1 MHRIRCFA
9 EGGFKINGPPRVDKG
24 PMSNEKDQSKNNET
38 SLPQPTQAGRI
49 ELCTELIVQAMRCLE
64 NNDKQCVTRLIEE
77 LIKANCH
84 NGNAV
89 GKKIADGVRE
99 LVHELWLRSDDE
111 LRCKLLR
118 LLVELGVS
126 RNWFRSVFNTN
137 TKMLNKWLGR
147 CGIAR
152 ETRNNIVKQLEDLL
166 RRMGWNEIKM
176 CEELWRFV
184 GVDVNVSRKYGI
196 EPCVWLE
203 GLESL
208 RDLGRPY
215 WLGLRASDLATGKLN
230 DKIALEIGTTNSID
244 AVFFPVLLGMVK
256 TPSPKIW
263 RKRKVPPTVKYVSR
277 PIALTY
283 YVYLSADAWP
293 WPIELDI
300 NELERILN
308 NLSNEELAMFI
319 AGLLDGDGAVWY
331 DGKYA
336 FTAITACKDCPKR
349 FILDVLKKVIAK
361 KFGIVGSIKS
371 YETKDA
377 LVFCGED
384 AVKLPRLIRPFV
396 HHPLRRLR
404 IELILALY
412 DGRISP
418 EEFEEL
424 YETTEYERGAPDI
437 KRNHAL
443 EALAR
448 TAPQTH
454 THGEQTTHKKEL
466 KAGAGA
472 GIRTREKRVCSPLQV
487 PTVSPVGIA
496 LDLSATPA
504 S

>member
-1 MHRIRCFA
+1 MHRSRCFAASA
-9 EGGFKINGPPRVDKG
+9 EGGFKINGPPRVGKG
-24 PMSNEKDQSKNNET
+24 PMNHGDSLGPRDET
-38 SLPQPTQAGRI
+38 SPPQPTQAGRTRLETCQEMI
-49 ELCTELIVQAMRCLE
+49 EEAMRCLE
-64 NNDKQCVTRLIEE
+64 NNDKDCIMRLMEG
-77 LIKANCH
+77 LIKNQCH

-89 GKKIADGVRE
+89 GKEIADGVRE
-99 LVHELWLRSDDE
+99 LVHELWLRSDYE

-152 ETRNNIVKQLEDLL
+152 ETRNITRETRNNIVKQLEDLL

-184 GVDVNVSRKYGI
+184 GVDVDEFRRHGI
-196 EPCVWLE
+196 EPCIWLE
-203 GLESL
+203 GLEPL
-208 RDLGRPY
+208 RNLRRPY

-263 RKRKVPPTVKYVSR
+263 RKRKVPPTAKYVSR

-308 NLSNEELAMFI
+308 SLSNEELAMFI

-377 LVFCGED
+377 LVFRGED
-384 AVKLPRLIRPFV
+384 AVKLLRLIRPFV

-418 EEFEEL
+418 EEFERL

-443 EALAR
+443 EALTRA
-448 TAPQTH
+448 APQTH

-472 GIRTREKRVCSPLQV
+472 GIRTREKRVCSP
-487 PTVSPVGIA
+487 SP
-496 LDLSATPA
+496 
-504 S
+504 

>member
-1 MHRIRCFA
+1 
-9 EGGFKINGPPRVDKG
+9 
-24 PMSNEKDQSKNNET
+24 
-38 SLPQPTQAGRI
+38 
-49 ELCTELIVQAMRCLE
+49 
-64 NNDKQCVTRLIEE
+64 
-77 LIKANCH
+77 
-84 NGNAV
+84 
-89 GKKIADGVRE
+89 
-99 LVHELWLRSDDE
+99 
-111 LRCKLLR
+111 
-118 LLVELGVS
+118 
-126 RNWFRSVFNTN
+126 
-137 TKMLNKWLGR
+137 
-147 CGIAR
+147 
-152 ETRNNIVKQLEDLL
+152 
-166 RRMGWNEIKM
+166 MGWSEVRM
-176 CEELWRFV
+176 CEEMWRFV
-184 GVDVNVSRKYGI
+184 GVDVDEFRKYSI
-196 EPCVWLE
+196 KPCAWLE

-215 WLGLRASDLATGKLN
+215 WLGLRASDLTTGKLN

-263 RKRKVPPTVKYVSR
+263 RKRKVPPTAKYVSR

-308 NLSNEELAMFI
+308 SLSNEELAMFI

-377 LVFCGED
+377 LVFRGED
-384 AVKLPRLIRPFV
+384 AVKLLRLIRPFV

-412 DGRISP
+412 DGRISR
-418 EEFEEL
+418 EVFEKLFEM
-424 YETTEYERGAPDI
+424 TEYERGKDDI
-437 KRNHAL
+437 KRNRGL
-443 EALAR
+443 EALTRA
-448 TAPQTH
+448 APQTH
-454 THGEQTTHKKEL
+454 THGEQTTHKK
-466 KAGAGA
+466 
-472 GIRTREKRVCSPLQV
+472 
-487 PTVSPVGIA
+487 
-496 LDLSATPA
+496 
-504 S
+504 